1 MNTNKNATD
10 CQSVDVYFNVY
21 VIWCRCTNQIYVG
34 VTQQQVAKRIRQ
46 HRRGK
51 QFVDREIQ
59 RIGWDGNW
67 DWWIVESYV
76 PANLITER
84 EQYWVNF
91 FDCVYPKG
99 YNKTGGGIGKIIV
112 TDDTREIMRQNALAR
127 NMSGENNPHYGK
139 SQTAEAK
146 EIIRQSRLGKSSWNK
161 GIPCSEEAKE
171 NLRQKALARDMSG
184 ENNPFYG
191 KHHTEEA
198 KERNRK
204 AHLGKTHW
212 NKGKKIA
219 KKSSK

>member
-1 MNTNKNATD
+1 MNDNKKD
-10 CQSVDVYFNVY
+10 VESQIVFFDVYVL
-21 VIWCRCTNQIYVG
+21 WCRCTNQFYVG
-34 VTQQQVAKRIRQ
+34 VTQQKVTRRIRQ

-51 QFVDREIQ
+51 QFVDKQIQ
-59 RIGWDGNW
+59 EIGWENW
-67 DWWIVESYV
+67 DWWVVESHV
-76 PANLITER
+76 TSNRITER
-84 EQYWVNF
+84 EQYWVDF
-91 FDCVYPKG
+91 FGSVFPHG

-112 TDDTREIMRQNALAR
+112 TEETREIMRQNALAR

-204 AHLGKTHW
+204 AHLGKTPW